1 MREAMRL
8 NPFHHTYYFGVL
20 ANALEQTGRDAEAVD
35 VLQMAVAQD
44 PDYFAGHLRLAS
56 LYGLTGR
63 IDDAK
68 MQAAE
73 VLRINPRFDLSRA
86 PSFYLTANPD
96 FLERF
101 VDGLRMAGLAE

>member
-1 MREAMRL
+1 MERLGRE
-8 NPFHHTYYFGVL
+8 
-20 ANALEQTGRDAEAVD
+20 AEAVD
-35 VLQMAVAQD
+35 VLQMAVARD

-86 PSFYLTANPD
+86 SSFYVTANPD

-101 VDGLRMAGLAE
+101 VDGLRMAGLPE

>member
-1 MREAMRL
+1 MRL
-8 NPFHHTYYFGVL
+8 NPFRHTYYFGIL
-20 ANALEQTGRDAEAVD
+20 ANALEQLGRDAEAVD
-35 VLQMAVAQD
+35 ILQMAVTQD

-86 PSFYLTANPD
+86 LSFYLTANPD

-101 VDGLRMAGLAE
+101 MDGLRSAGLPE